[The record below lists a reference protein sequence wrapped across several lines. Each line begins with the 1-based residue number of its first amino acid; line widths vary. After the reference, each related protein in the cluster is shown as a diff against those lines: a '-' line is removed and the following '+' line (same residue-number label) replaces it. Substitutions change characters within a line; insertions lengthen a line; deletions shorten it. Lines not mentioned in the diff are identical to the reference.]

1 MLLYVLAKKGV
12 FPMEVYEKLTKPI
25 TETKYLSTENSYRYR
40 PIMRCFYEHY
50 EKLEYWLYKEDIYN
64 ELKNNTIFA
73 EYTIEEC
80 ERDLEALVEWK
91 SLTKMQDTKNASTI
105 EEFKNKKFRYQLT
118 EYATEIE
125 RLTIS
130 LEEMEIKTAS
140 LEPKLFDRIRIT
152 LNNLEKIETLS
163 EEEINTLWKELNED
177 FTKLNE
183 NYQDFL
189 KKFNE
194 QKSEELLQSTVF
206 LAFKNEIIK
215 YLREFIRGY
224 QKNVHYIRQSI
235 TNINDKKIEEF
246 LSKLVSY
253 QKSQPLLSPKF
264 DFSHFRE
271 VNAGKIKNI
280 FKWFTG
286 TENTVSEG
294 DKLMSTTDNI
304 IVKITKYANSLIELH
319 GNMTSRK
326 EEYRQICKLFDNID
340 DVFEAH
346 KYASVIFG
354 IESVRHYN
362 AISNFNT
369 DTIVS
374 TYDIPPIEILLSSRT
389 KSRKEKISLTPIV
402 DKSEEKK
409 KILEEYRKEQAQN
422 KEILKRL
429 LKNGSIKLE
438 GKIQLSKIERRYI
451 QKLLTSSTN
460 KETEFGLTYKK
471 NKKEGKCTIISEDGI
486 FIMQSYEIQFEGDYN
501 GK

>member
-1 MLLYVLAKKGV
+1 
-12 FPMEVYEKLTKPI
+12 MEVYEKLIKPI

-50 EKLEYWLYKEDIYN
+50 ERLEYWLYKEDIYN
-64 ELKNNTIFA
+64 ELKDNTIFS
-73 EYTIEEC
+73 EYTLEEC
-80 ERDLEALVEWK
+80 ERDLESLVEWK
-91 SLTKMQDTKNASTI
+91 SLTKMQDTKNATTI

-152 LNNLEKIETLS
+152 LSKLENIESLP
-163 EEEINTLWKELNED
+163 EEEVSLLWKDLNED

-206 LAFKNEIIK
+206 LAFKSEIIK

-224 QKNVHYIRQSI
+224 QKNVHYIRQLI
-235 TNINDKKIEEF
+235 EKINDDKIEKF
-246 LSKLVSY
+246 LSKLIIY
-253 QKSQPLLSPKF
+253 QKRQPLLSPKF
-264 DFSHFRE
+264 DFSHFKE
-271 VNAGKIKNI
+271 VNYGKLKNI

-286 TENTVSEG
+286 TTSTISEG
-294 DKLMSTTDNI
+294 DKLMSTTDSI

-319 GNMTSRK
+319 GNMTNRK
-326 EEYRQICKLFDNID
+326 EEYKQICKLFDNVNNIYD
-340 DVFEAH
+340 AH

-362 AISNFNT
+362 AISNINT
-369 DTIVS
+369 DIIVN
-374 TYDIPPIEILLSSRT
+374 TYDIPPIEVLLYSRSKT
-389 KSRKEKISLTPIV
+389 KKEKVSLTPIV
-402 DKSEEKK
+402 DKTIEKK
-409 KILEEYRKEQAQN
+409 KILEQYRKEQNQN

-429 LKNGSIKLE
+429 LKNGKIELTGEIKLT
-438 GKIQLSKIERRYI
+438 KIERRYI
-451 QKLLTSSTN
+451 QKLLSSTTN
-460 KETEFGLTYKK
+460 KETEFGLTYQKK
-471 NKKEGKCTIISEDGI
+471 KKDSKCTIISEDGV
-486 FIMQSYEIQFEGDYN
+486 FIMQSYEIQFEGDPN
-501 GK
+501 GN